1 MKKLIET
8 PLKLVIEVQ
17 FGADIETIL
26 EIIFA
31 VARRRA
37 ENTSTLTDDYE
48 YAEPPC
54 SWQYD
59 YKRIGNS
66 AYLIAADNFSVELMN
81 IICELKKLLQ
91 IEVYFENHGDTGAAY
106 LESDD
111 YEEGYIE
118 NDALRRLVYEEAHDR
133 REKLSA

>member
-1 MKKLIET
+1 MTKLNET
-8 PLKLVIEVQ
+8 PLKLVVEVQ
-17 FGADIETIL
+17 FGTDIEGIL

-37 ENTSTLTDDYE
+37 ENTSTLTNDYE
-48 YAEPPC
+48 YAEPPY
-54 SWQYD
+54 WQYD

-66 AYLIAADNFSVELMN
+66 AYLIAADNFSVELME
-81 IICELKKLLQ
+81 IISELKKLLQ
-91 IEVYFENHGDTGAAY
+91 IEVYFENHGNTGAAY

-133 REKLSA
+133 HEKLSA